1 MPAIYEVARQFRREL
16 LAQEQSAAARMITA
30 YGTAWQRLQGEINA
44 LNQRIRAARLAGET
58 VNAGWLYRKGRI
70 ESLLEQVAV
79 EIARFA
85 GSAEGII
92 SIEQARLV
100 AEAQQHM
107 RQMVLAGVGEGPG
120 VVAGFNVVPTRS
132 LEKLVGFLGD
142 GSPLKSLLDE
152 LGSDAAK
159 AVEAALLEGLATGQ
173 GARAIARTIRG
184 ALGGNLT
191 RALTIARTETIRA
204 YRESTWESLQ
214 ANANVLEGWVWLSAA
229 NRRTC
234 AACWAMHGT
243 VHKLSE
249 KMESHPNCRCSM
261 MPKTKSWSALG
272 FPGVAEAVEDVELG
286 NILFD
291 ALSSKDRLFIL
302 GPAKFRAYEA
312 GEITLQD
319 LLGRQRSRR
328 WGVTRYERSLKAALA
343 AAALRRTG

>member
-1 MPAIYEVARQFRREL
+1 MPTIYQIARQFRRDL
-16 LAQEQSAAARMITA
+16 LAQESHAARRMIDA
-30 YGTAWQRLQGEINA
+30 YGSAWQRLQGDINA
-44 LNQRIRAARLAGET
+44 LNERMRAARLAGET
-58 VNAGWLYRKGRI
+58 VNTGWLYRRGRI

-92 SIEQARLV
+92 TTEQARLV
-100 AEAQQHM
+100 GQAQQHM
-107 RQMVLAGVGEGPG
+107 RQMVLAGFGEGPG
-120 VVAGFNVVPTRS
+120 VVAGFNVVPTRA
-132 LEKLVGFLGD
+132 LESLVGFLGD
-142 GSPLKSLLDE
+142 GSPLKSLLNE
-152 LGSDAAK
+152 LGPDAAK
-159 AVEAALLEGLATGQ
+159 AVEAALIEGLASGQ
-173 GARAIARTIRG
+173 GAQAIARQMRG

-261 MPKTKSWSALG
+261 MPKTKTWSALG
-272 FPGVAEAVEDVELG
+272 YPGVTDTVQDVELG

-302 GPAKFRAYEA
+302 GPAKYRAYEA
-312 GEITLQD
+312 GEIDLQD